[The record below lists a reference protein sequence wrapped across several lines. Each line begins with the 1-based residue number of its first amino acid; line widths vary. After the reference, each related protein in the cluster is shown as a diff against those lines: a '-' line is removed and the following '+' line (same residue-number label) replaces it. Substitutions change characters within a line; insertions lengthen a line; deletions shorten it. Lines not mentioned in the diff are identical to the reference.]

1 MEGMHMND
9 RQIECFLEAARY
21 LNFTRAAENMKLP
34 QPAVSRYIAS
44 LESELGTNLFKRE
57 SNRKIILTAA
67 GKAYY
72 NLFQRAATEL
82 AHTRDALSV
91 TPEVLRL
98 GINLGWST
106 SDYLPK
112 AFQFCRERNPK
123 FHIVYE
129 CLPFHELTSSLR
141 EKRLDAVI
149 SLDSYLTHSLEFDTE
164 RFTSLQ
170 RNILYSKNL
179 PDYDQIKKPS
189 DFYPYDF
196 LIADDPLIRHLV
208 QESESIFRSFHFIPS
223 FRTLANQETV
233 HSYVENGLGVAL
245 FDEWCHILH
254 HPRMMHMNIDESIP
268 VALGWR
274 RDAPASVDLFREAL
288 IDLFQNKKM

>member
-1 MEGMHMND
+1 MND

-21 LNFTRAAENMKLP
+21 LNFTRAAENLMQP

-44 LESELGTNLFKRE
+44 LESELDAKLFTRE
-57 SNRKIILTAA
+57 SNRKIVLTSA
-67 GKAYY
+67 GKAYF
-72 NLFQRAATEL
+72 NLFQRTATEL

-91 TPEVLRL
+91 TPEVLHL
-98 GINLGWST
+98 GINLGWTT
-106 SDYLPK
+106 SDYLSKVVKICRQKNPR
-112 AFQFCRERNPK
+112 FQ
-123 FHIVYE
+123 VSLE
-129 CLPFHELTSSLR
+129 CLSLHELTAGLR

-149 SLDSYLTHSLEFDTE
+149 ALENYLMHSLEFETE

-170 RNILYSKNL
+170 RTFLYSKSL
-179 PDYDQIKKPS
+179 PNYEQIKNPA

-208 QESESIFRSFHFIPS
+208 QESEEMFRSFHFMP
-223 FRTLANQETV
+223 RYRALPNQETV

-245 FDEWCHILH
+245 LDEWCHILH
-254 HPRMMHMNIDESIP
+254 HPRMLHMNIEETIP

-274 RDAPASVDLFREAL
+274 RDAPAAVELFRKAL
-288 IDLFQNKKM
+288 LNVFQNQKM